1 VNVTFLHVRF
11 KNFQI
16 KKQILFFTMN
26 LKSPYLS
33 ALCLAML
40 VSGCSSIN
48 GDFGFGSFIKDL
60 GNKTQQAEPTRTQ
73 SLLKAGAEYLQK
85 GEIDKAQAVFNTG
98 LKFDLNSAALH
109 FFNAFAY
116 QLKYEKGEMDSFA
129 SAEAGYRTAIG
140 LDATLDV
147 AYVQLGK
154 LYMSSANYIEAK
166 KAFALA
172 VDSKQKTPYEG
183 LFGLAQA
190 AMLSGDTQ
198 TAVFAT
204 AKLDEL
210 NWQDPRLFRV
220 KALLAAMA
228 KQPQQ
233 AADMLERYS
242 ALEKNKKE
250 TRYVST
256 RVDQLLAMKTSYQSG
271 DKNELKPRDIVLA
284 QAKTE
289 ESTDKGKDATADK
302 KTVAAEPS
310 EERKN
315 WFRCDPRPSPVSE
328 KDTTPLL
335 HSGSLPVNEEN
346 ANATTLPAPCA
357 GEKPPSAMIEVTMIR
372 TEESVQKSYGIN
384 LLDGLNLGRSITQA
398 ADGGITKTAQLYNSL
413 GADLNNTVVGA
424 TAAINTGM
432 LNYSLNIANSLYQKN
447 EVIARP
453 TLAAVDRLPSV
464 FFSGGNLSIKVS
476 GTAGGVSTIVD
487 KSIGVVL
494 SITPTFLD
502 DDHVLLNIRA
512 SRSFIENNPD
522 TTNIALHLTRNSV
535 NASALVRFGQ
545 TFILNGLV
553 EREKDQVQ
561 NGVPVLQDIPVLQY
575 FFKRSVTLDY
585 NRQIL
590 TLITIRKLVDSD
602 DSASKANDSKGAL
615 STHKLSDEVDEFM
628 GLQNNK
634 PVMDEVI
641 AGLRKDNFLYK
652 RLSQRDVLQESYGSQ
667 KFLDRIIT
675 DLKDLLYF

>member
-1 VNVTFLHVRF
+1 M
-11 KNFQI
+11 KI
-16 KKQILFFTMN
+16 KSRVL
-26 LKSPYLS
+26 SP
-33 ALCLAML
+33 LCLTLL
-40 VSGCSSIN
+40 VSGCASIN

-60 GNKTQQAEPTRTQ
+60 GNKSQQTEPTRTQ

-129 SAEAGYRTAIG
+129 AAEAGYRTAIG
-140 LDATLDV
+140 LDATFDV

-172 VDSKQKTPYEG
+172 VDSMQKSPHEG

-190 AMLSGDTQ
+190 AMLSGDLQ

-204 AKLDEL
+204 TKLDEL

-228 KQPQQ
+228 KQPLQ
-233 AADMLERYS
+233 AAEMLERYS

-250 TRYVST
+250 TRYIGT
-256 RVDQLLAMKTSYQSG
+256 RVDQLLAMKTSFRSG
-271 DKNELKPRDIVLA
+271 EKNELKTRDIVLA

-289 ESTDKGKDATADK
+289 ESADKGKDAATDK
-302 KTVAAEPS
+302 KTAATEPT

-315 WFRCDPRPSPVSE
+315 WFRCDPRPAPVSE
-328 KDTTPLL
+328 KDITPLMNN
-335 HSGSLPVNEEN
+335 GVLPINEEN
-346 ANATTLPAPCA
+346 ANATTLPAPCI

-384 LLDGLNLGRSITQA
+384 LLDGLNLGRSLTQA
-398 ADGGITKTAQLYNSL
+398 TDGTITKTSQLYNSL
-413 GADLNNTVVGA
+413 GADVNNTIVGGTA
-424 TAAINTGM
+424 TAINTGM

-502 DDHVLLNIRA
+502 DDQVLLNIRA

-522 TTNIALHLTRNSV
+522 TANIALHLTRNSV
-535 NASALVRFGQ
+535 NASALVKFGQ
-545 TFILNGLV
+545 TFILNGLI

-561 NGVPVLQDIPVLQY
+561 NGVPVFQDIPVLQY

-602 DSASKANDSKGAL
+602 ESASKANETKGTL
-615 STHKLSDEVDEFM
+615 STHKLSDEVNEFM

-634 PVMDEVI
+634 PVLDEVI

-667 KFLDRIIT
+667 KFLDRIIM
-675 DLKDLLYF
+675 DLKEMLYF

>member
-1 VNVTFLHVRF
+1 MNF
-11 KNFQI
+11 K
-16 KKQILFFTMN
+16 
-26 LKSPYLS
+26 SHSLS
-33 ALCLAML
+33 ALCLALL

-60 GNKTQQAEPTRTQ
+60 GNKSQQAEPTRTQ

-129 SAEAGYRTAIG
+129 AAEAGYRTAIG

-190 AMLSGDTQ
+190 AMLSGDAQ

-204 AKLDEL
+204 TKLDEL
-210 NWQDPRLFRV
+210 KWQDPRLFRV

-250 TRYVST
+250 MRYVST

-271 DKNELKPRDIVLA
+271 DKNELKPRDILLA

-289 ESTDKGKDATADK
+289 ESADKGKDAAADK
-302 KTVAAEPS
+302 KTTAAEPS

-315 WFRCDPRPSPVSE
+315 WFRCDPRPAPVSE
-328 KDTTPLL
+328 KDITPLMNN
-335 HSGSLPVNEEN
+335 GTLPINDEN
-346 ANATTLPAPCA
+346 ANAATLPAPCV

-372 TEESVQKSYGIN
+372 TEETIQKSYGIN
-384 LLDGLNLGRSITQA
+384 LLDGLNLGRSLTQA
-398 ADGGITKTAQLYNSL
+398 TDGTITKTSQLYNTL
-413 GADLNNTVVGA
+413 GASTDATVVGA
-424 TAAINTGM
+424 AAVNTGM

-464 FFSGGNLSIKVS
+464 FFSGGNLSVKVQ
-476 GTAGGVSTIVD
+476 GAAGGISALVD

-494 SITPTFLD
+494 SVTPTFLD
-502 DDHVLLNIRA
+502 DEYVMLNIRA
-512 SRSFIENNPD
+512 SRSFVEDSPNRD
-522 TTNIALHLTRNSV
+522 VALHLTRNSI
-535 NASALVRFGQ
+535 NAAALVKFGQ
-545 TFILNGLV
+545 TFILNGLI
-553 EREKDQVQ
+553 EREKDQTQ

-590 TLITIRKLVDSD
+590 TLITVRKLVDSD
-602 DSASKANDSKGAL
+602 ESASKASGTKGTL

-641 AGLRKDNFLYK
+641 AGLKKDNFLYK
-652 RLSQRDVLQESYGSQ
+652 RLSQRDVLQDSYGSQ
-667 KFLDRIIT
+667 KFLDRIIM
-675 DLKDLLYF
+675 DLKEMLYF

>member
-1 VNVTFLHVRF
+1 MNF
-11 KNFQI
+11 K
-16 KKQILFFTMN
+16 
-26 LKSPYLS
+26 SHSLS

-60 GNKTQQAEPTRTQ
+60 GNKTSHAEPTRTQ
-73 SLLKAGAEYLQK
+73 ELLKAGAEYLQK

-129 SAEAGYRTAIG
+129 GAEAGYRAAIG

-154 LYMSSANYIEAK
+154 LYMSSANYVEAK

-172 VDSKQKTPYEG
+172 VDSKQKSPQEA

-190 AMLSGDTQ
+190 AMLSGDAQ

-204 AKLDEL
+204 TKLDEL
-210 NWQDPRLFRV
+210 KWQDPRLFRV

-271 DKNELKPRDIVLA
+271 DKNELNPRDILLA

-289 ESTDKGKDATADK
+289 ESADKGKDAAADK
-302 KTVAAEPS
+302 KTAAAEPS
-310 EERKN
+310 DERKN
-315 WFRCDPRPSPVSE
+315 WFRCDPRPAPVSE
-328 KDTTPLL
+328 KDITPLMNN
-335 HSGSLPVNEEN
+335 GTLPINEEN
-346 ANATTLPAPCA
+346 ANATTLPAPCV

-372 TEESVQKSYGIN
+372 TEETIQKSYGIN
-384 LLDGLNLGRSITQA
+384 LLDGLNLGRSLTQA
-398 ADGGITKTAQLYNSL
+398 SNGQITKTSQLYNSL
-413 GADLNNTVVGA
+413 GADVNNTIVGGTA
-424 TAAINTGM
+424 TAINTGM

-476 GTAGGVSTIVD
+476 GTAGGVSTLVD

-502 DDHVLLNIRA
+502 DDQVLLNIRA

-522 TTNIALHLTRNSV
+522 TSNIALHLTRNSV
-535 NASALVRFGQ
+535 NAAAIVKFGQ

-575 FFKRSVTLDY
+575 FFKNSVTLDY
-585 NRQIL
+585 NRQLL

-602 DSASKANDSKGAL
+602 ESASKANDTKGTLA
-615 STHKLSDEVDEFM
+615 THKLSDEVTEFI

-641 AGLRKDNFLYK
+641 AGLKKDNFLYK
-652 RLSQRDVLQESYGSQ
+652 RLSQRDVLQQSYGSQ
-667 KFLDRIIT
+667 KFLDRIIM
-675 DLKDLLYF
+675 DLKEMLYF

>member
-1 VNVTFLHVRF
+1 
-11 KNFQI
+11 
-16 KKQILFFTMN
+16 
-26 LKSPYLS
+26 
-33 ALCLAML
+33 
-40 VSGCSSIN
+40 
-48 GDFGFGSFIKDL
+48 
-60 GNKTQQAEPTRTQ
+60 
-73 SLLKAGAEYLQK
+73 
-85 GEIDKAQAVFNTG
+85 

-129 SAEAGYRTAIG
+129 AAEAGYRTAIG

-190 AMLSGDTQ
+190 AMLSGDAQ

-204 AKLDEL
+204 TKLDEL
-210 NWQDPRLFRV
+210 KWQDPRLFRV

-250 TRYVST
+250 MRYVST

-271 DKNELKPRDIVLA
+271 DKNELKPRDILLA

-289 ESTDKGKDATADK
+289 ESADKGKDAAADK
-302 KTVAAEPS
+302 KTTAAEPS

-315 WFRCDPRPSPVSE
+315 WFRCDPRPAPVSE
-328 KDTTPLL
+328 KDITPLMNN
-335 HSGSLPVNEEN
+335 GTLPINDEN
-346 ANATTLPAPCA
+346 ANAATLPAPCV

-372 TEESVQKSYGIN
+372 TEETIQKSYGIN
-384 LLDGLNLGRSITQA
+384 LLDGLNLGRSLTQA
-398 ADGGITKTAQLYNSL
+398 TDGTITKTSQLYNTL
-413 GADLNNTVVGA
+413 GASTDATVVGA
-424 TAAINTGM
+424 AAVNTGM

-464 FFSGGNLSIKVS
+464 FFSGGNLSVKVQ
-476 GTAGGVSTIVD
+476 GAAGGISALVD

-494 SITPTFLD
+494 SVTPTFLD
-502 DDHVLLNIRA
+502 DEYVMLNIRA
-512 SRSFIENNPD
+512 SRSFVEDSPNRD
-522 TTNIALHLTRNSV
+522 VALHLTRNSI
-535 NASALVRFGQ
+535 NAAALVKFGQ
-545 TFILNGLV
+545 TFILNGLI
-553 EREKDQVQ
+553 EREKDQTQ

-575 FFKRSVTLDY
+575 LFKRSVTLDY

-590 TLITIRKLVDSD
+590 TLITVRKLVDSD
-602 DSASKANDSKGAL
+602 ESASKASGTKGTL

-641 AGLRKDNFLYK
+641 AGLKKDNFLYK
-652 RLSQRDVLQESYGSQ
+652 RLSQRDVLQDSYGSQ
-667 KFLDRIIT
+667 KFLDRIIM
-675 DLKDLLYF
+675 DLKEMLYF

>member
-1 VNVTFLHVRF
+1 
-11 KNFQI
+11 
-16 KKQILFFTMN
+16 MN
-26 LKSPYLS
+26 INIYANLV
-33 ALCLAML
+33 LCLTLL
-40 VSGCSSIN
+40 VSGCSAIN
-48 GDFGFGSFIKDL
+48 GDFGLGSFIQKP
-60 GNKTQQAEPTRTQ
+60 GGKPQPAEPTRTQ
-73 SLLKAGAEYLQK
+73 SLLSAGAEYLQK

-116 QLKYEKGEMDSFA
+116 QLKYEKGEMDAFS

-172 VDSKQKTPYEG
+172 VDSRQKSPYEG
-183 LFGLAQA
+183 LFGMAQA
-190 AMLSGDTQ
+190 AMLSGDSQ

-250 TRYVST
+250 TRYIST
-256 RVDQLLAMKTSYQSG
+256 RIDQLLAIKTSYQSN
-271 DKNELKPRDIVLA
+271 DKNEFKARDILLA

-289 ESTDKGKDATADK
+289 EPADKGKDAAAEK
-302 KTVAAEPS
+302 KTAAAEPS

-315 WFRCDPRPSPVSE
+315 WFRCDPRPAPVSE
-328 KDTTPLL
+328 KDITPLMNN
-335 HSGSLPVNEEN
+335 GALPINDEN
-346 ANATTLPAPCA
+346 ANATTLPAPCI

-372 TEESVQKSYGIN
+372 TEESVQKSYGVN
-384 LLDGLNLGRSITQA
+384 LLDGLNLGRSLTQA
-398 ADGGITKTAQLYNSL
+398 ADGTITKTSQLYNTL
-413 GADLNNTVVGA
+413 GADLNNTVVGGAA
-424 TAAINTGM
+424 TAISTGM
-432 LNYSLNIANSLYQKN
+432 LSYSLNIANSLYQKN

-476 GTAGGVSTIVD
+476 GTAGGVSTIID

-494 SITPTFLD
+494 SVTPTFLD
-502 DDHVLLNIRA
+502 DDYVLLNIRA

-522 TTNIALHLTRNSV
+522 TANIALHLTRNSV
-535 NASALVRFGQ
+535 NASAIVKFGQ

-561 NGVPVLQDIPVLQY
+561 NGVPVFQDIPVLQY

-602 DSASKANDSKGAL
+602 ESALKANNTKGLL

-634 PVMDEVI
+634 PVLDEVI
-641 AGLRKDNFLYK
+641 SGLRKDNFLYK
-652 RLSQRDVLQESYGSQ
+652 RLSQRDILQESYGSK
-667 KFLDRIIT
+667 KFLDRIIM
-675 DLKDLLYF
+675 DMKEMLYF

>member
-1 VNVTFLHVRF
+1 
-11 KNFQI
+11 
-16 KKQILFFTMN
+16 
-26 LKSPYLS
+26 
-33 ALCLAML
+33 
-40 VSGCSSIN
+40 
-48 GDFGFGSFIKDL
+48 
-60 GNKTQQAEPTRTQ
+60 
-73 SLLKAGAEYLQK
+73 LQK

-271 DKNELKPRDIVLA
+271 DKNELKPLDIVLA

-289 ESTDKGKDATADK
+289 ESADKAKDAATDK
-302 KTVAAEPS
+302 KTAATEPT

-315 WFRCDPRPSPVSE
+315 WFRCDPRPAPVSE
-328 KDTTPLL
+328 KDITPLMNN
-335 HSGSLPVNEEN
+335 GVLPINEEN
-346 ANATTLPAPCA
+346 ANATTLPAPCT

-384 LLDGLNLGRSITQA
+384 LLDGLNLGRSLTQA
-398 ADGGITKTAQLYNSL
+398 TDGTITKTSQLYNSL
-413 GADLNNTVVGA
+413 GADVNNTIVGGTA
-424 TAAINTGM
+424 TAINTGM

-502 DDHVLLNIRA
+502 DDQVLLNIRA

-522 TTNIALHLTRNSV
+522 TANIALHLTRNSV
-535 NASALVRFGQ
+535 NASALVKFGQ
-545 TFILNGLV
+545 TFILNGLI

-561 NGVPVLQDIPVLQY
+561 NGVPVFQDIPVLQY

-602 DSASKANDSKGAL
+602 ESASKANETKGTL
-615 STHKLSDEVDEFM
+615 STHKLSDEVNEFM

-634 PVMDEVI
+634 PVLDEVI

-667 KFLDRIIT
+667 KFLDRIIM
-675 DLKDLLYF
+675 DLKEMLYF

>member
-1 VNVTFLHVRF
+1 M
-11 KNFQI
+11 KI
-16 KKQILFFTMN
+16 KSRVL
-26 LKSPYLS
+26 SP
-33 ALCLAML
+33 LCLTLL
-40 VSGCSSIN
+40 VSGCASIN

-60 GNKTQQAEPTRTQ
+60 GNKSQQTEPTRTQ

-129 SAEAGYRTAIG
+129 AAEAGYRTAIG
-140 LDATLDV
+140 LDATFDV

-154 LYMSSANYIEAK
+154 LYMSSSNYIEAK

-172 VDSKQKTPYEG
+172 VDSMQKSPHEG

-190 AMLSGDTQ
+190 AMLSGDLH

-204 AKLDEL
+204 TKLDEL

-228 KQPQQ
+228 KQPLQ
-233 AADMLERYS
+233 AAEMLERYS

-250 TRYVST
+250 TRYIGT

-271 DKNELKPRDIVLA
+271 EKNELKTRDIVLA

-289 ESTDKGKDATADK
+289 ESADKGKDAATDK
-302 KTVAAEPS
+302 KTAATEPT

-315 WFRCDPRPSPVSE
+315 WFRCDPRPAPVSE
-328 KDTTPLL
+328 KDITPLMNN
-335 HSGSLPVNEEN
+335 GVLPINEEN
-346 ANATTLPAPCA
+346 ANATTLPAPCI

-384 LLDGLNLGRSITQA
+384 LLDGLNLGRSLTQA
-398 ADGGITKTAQLYNSL
+398 TDGTITKTSQLYNSL
-413 GADLNNTVVGA
+413 GADVNNTIVGGTA
-424 TAAINTGM
+424 TAINTGM

-502 DDHVLLNIRA
+502 DDQVLLNIRA

-522 TTNIALHLTRNSV
+522 TANIALHLTRNSV
-535 NASALVRFGQ
+535 NASALVKFGQ
-545 TFILNGLV
+545 TFILNGLI

-561 NGVPVLQDIPVLQY
+561 NGVPVFQDIPVLQY

-602 DSASKANDSKGAL
+602 ESASKANETKGTL
-615 STHKLSDEVDEFM
+615 STHKLSDEVNEFM

-634 PVMDEVI
+634 PVLDEVI

-667 KFLDRIIT
+667 KFLDRIIM
-675 DLKDLLYF
+675 DLKEMLYF

>member
-1 VNVTFLHVRF
+1 M
-11 KNFQI
+11 KI
-16 KKQILFFTMN
+16 KSRVL
-26 LKSPYLS
+26 SP
-33 ALCLAML
+33 LCLTLL
-40 VSGCSSIN
+40 VSGCASIN

-60 GNKTQQAEPTRTQ
+60 GNKSQQTEPTRTQ

-129 SAEAGYRTAIG
+129 AAEAGYRTAIG
-140 LDATLDV
+140 LDATFDV

-172 VDSKQKTPYEG
+172 VDSMQKSPHEG

-190 AMLSGDTQ
+190 AMLSGDLQ

-204 AKLDEL
+204 TKLDEL

-228 KQPQQ
+228 KQPLQ
-233 AADMLERYS
+233 AAEMLERYS

-250 TRYVST
+250 TRYIGT

-271 DKNELKPRDIVLA
+271 EKNELKTRDIVLA

-289 ESTDKGKDATADK
+289 ESADKAKDAATDK
-302 KTVAAEPS
+302 KTAATEPT

-315 WFRCDPRPSPVSE
+315 WFRCDPRPAPVSE
-328 KDTTPLL
+328 KDITPLMNN
-335 HSGSLPVNEEN
+335 GVLPINEEN
-346 ANATTLPAPCA
+346 ANATTLPAPCI

-384 LLDGLNLGRSITQA
+384 LLDGLNLGRSLTQA
-398 ADGGITKTAQLYNSL
+398 TDGTITKTSQLYNSL
-413 GADLNNTVVGA
+413 GADVNNTIVGGTA
-424 TAAINTGM
+424 TAINTGM

-502 DDHVLLNIRA
+502 DDQVLLNIRA

-522 TTNIALHLTRNSV
+522 TANIALHLTRNSV
-535 NASALVRFGQ
+535 NASALVKFGQ
-545 TFILNGLV
+545 TFILNGLI

-561 NGVPVLQDIPVLQY
+561 NGVPVFQDIPVLQY

-602 DSASKANDSKGAL
+602 ESASKANETKGTL
-615 STHKLSDEVDEFM
+615 STHKLSDEVNEFM

-634 PVMDEVI
+634 PVLDEVI

-667 KFLDRIIT
+667 KFLDRIIM
-675 DLKDLLYF
+675 DLKEMLYF